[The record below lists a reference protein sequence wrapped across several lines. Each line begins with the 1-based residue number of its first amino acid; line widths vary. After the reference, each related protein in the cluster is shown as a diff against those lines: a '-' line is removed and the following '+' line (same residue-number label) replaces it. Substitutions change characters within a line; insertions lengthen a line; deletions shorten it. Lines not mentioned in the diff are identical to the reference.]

1 MKINIKKTVNPPSLR
16 IVAIKIANITFL
28 IAILFFAF
36 IGILATY
43 KTFQPFSVFNYL
55 TISFVSFSA
64 AFLLFL
70 GFFLKDLLKINISLS
85 LLSIFF
91 SVYFFELFLG
101 IFSTQSTEK
110 ELSVKKYLKGYDNR
124 KIMDVVADFS
134 ENKEESFPYIG
145 PLLFINSNGLENEN
159 GKIYPLGGIP
169 NVRTVFCNESGSWT
183 VYKSDKHGFNNPQGL
198 YKKNEIDILL
208 IGDSMADGACVK
220 SDEGISSA
228 IRRSGFNL
236 LNISRGGNGPL
247 LELATLKE
255 YGQPFNPKIVLWQFY
270 QNDFRE
276 LEREV
281 TSSILRRYLNDKD
294 FSQNLI
300 FRRNEVEEALRS
312 YFLKSL
318 NKKNESDR
326 RKVKITQNKIFSF
339 IKLQNLRTRIGL
351 TPKAKPL
358 IFKKILKDVDEMVS
372 SWGGKLYFVYIPSG
386 HEISNKSSS
395 YANTAISIA
404 KELQIP
410 VINIKNEVTD
420 SHPDPLSL
428 FPLRQS
434 KHHYNSLGYE
444 LIAKAIIKKINF

>member
-1 MKINIKKTVNPPSLR
+1 MKINTKKTVSISSLR
-16 IVAIKIANITFL
+16 IVAIKIANFILL
-28 IAILFFAF
+28 IATLFFAF
-36 IGILATY
+36 IGILAIF
-43 KTFQPFSVFNYL
+43 KTFQPFSIFNYL

-70 GFFLKDLLKINISLS
+70 GFFLKDSLKINISLF

-91 SVYFFELFLG
+91 SVYLFELFLG
-101 IFSTQSTEK
+101 IFSAQSTEK
-110 ELSVKKYLKGYDNR
+110 ELSVKKYLNDYDNR

-134 ENKEESFPYIG
+134 KNKEESFPYIG

-159 GKIYPLGGIP
+159 RKIYPLGGIP
-169 NVRTVFCNESGSWT
+169 NATTVFCNESGSWT
-183 VYKSDKHGFNNPQGL
+183 VFKSDEHGFNNPQGL
-198 YKKNEIDILL
+198 YKKKEIDILL

-220 SDEGISSA
+220 SGEGISDE
-228 IRRSGFNL
+228 IRSYGFNL

-300 FRRNEVEEALRS
+300 FRTNEVEEALRS
-312 YFLKSL
+312 FFLKSL
-318 NKKNESDR
+318 NKKNEGDIK
-326 RKVKITQNKIFSF
+326 KVKITQNKIFSF

-372 SWGGKLYFVYIPSG
+372 SWGGKLYFIYIPSG
-386 HEISNKSSS
+386 FEISNKSSS
-395 YANTAISIA
+395 YAKTAISIA

-428 FPLRQS
+428 FPFRQS
-434 KHHYNSLGYE
+434 KNHYNSHGYE